1 MGPGGRV
8 RLGKGIQFH
17 GHSAVYA
24 DVHKCARMQHA
35 LTIAKLPGSDL
46 AAIQFL
52 NRSLEELGIIK
63 VEAGAQDGNL
73 FGRLLVKVA
82 TYMLKPGPARPWLR
96 RGCFRWRGGGR
107 CDLRIADTHFFQE
120 ALCSDLEFPRFRGHL
135 ILWETWR
142 IRCQEQDELIHPSF
156 ASS

>member
-1 MGPGGRV
+1 MCTDAAC
-8 RLGKGIQFH
+8 
-17 GHSAVYA
+17 S
-24 DVHKCARMQHA
+24 

-82 TYMLKPGPARPWLR
+82 TYMLKPGPAGP
-96 RGCFRWRGGGR
+96 GFAEDVFAGVAAGVVTSG
-107 CDLRIADTHFFQE
+107 
-120 ALCSDLEFPRFRGHL
+120 SL
-135 ILWETWR
+135 ILIFFRKLSAVTFDFSHNAGSSTFPPQGVLGAQAGEDASTWGLSR
-142 IRCQEQDELIHPSF
+142 NGVKNITLRVRV
-156 ASS
+156 